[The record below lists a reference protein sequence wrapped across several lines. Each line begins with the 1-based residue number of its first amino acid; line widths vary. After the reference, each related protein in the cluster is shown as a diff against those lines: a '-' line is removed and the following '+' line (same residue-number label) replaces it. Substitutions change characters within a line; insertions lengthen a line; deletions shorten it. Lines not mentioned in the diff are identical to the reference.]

1 MNYTLG
7 NVWRKNLRRNLTDFP
22 EFVVNELRKLTTEA
36 CRLGLG
42 RFCRVVTNCDLIYLA
57 C

>member
-7 NVWRKNLRRNLTDFP
+7 KVWRKSLERNLTDFR

-42 RFCRVVTNCDLIYLA
+42 LFLSSSN
-57 C
+57 

>member
-1 MNYTLG
+1 MSYTLG
-7 NVWRKNLRRNLTDFP
+7 KVRRKNLKRDLTDFP

-42 RFCRVVTNCDLIYLA
+42 RFCRVVTNCDVI
-57 C
+57 

>member
-7 NVWRKNLRRNLTDFP
+7 KVWRKNLKRHLTDFP
-22 EFVVNELRKLTTEA
+22 EFVVYELRKLTTEA

-42 RFCRVVTNCDLIYLA
+42 RVRRVVTNCDVI
-57 C
+57 